1 MPILYGRLW
10 IAPDILY
17 VDYNTFLPFYRVVI
31 SEGPIDAVEEW
42 ESPSR
47 IDTITLSLGSLSPT
61 AGLPPWSIG
70 LACAEIQQD
79 AGAVWLPNCRAR
91 GRKPFDPRLGA
102 WGAGE
107 YPAAAYCAYS
117 TNPALIMADLAT
129 FPQYGWMRTSTAFD
143 PASVD
148 WTSVEDAADWC
159 DELISGSKRYEIGGL
174 YIQSGETA
182 EAWSE
187 TVGLHA
193 GLRWRAVGGLWRL
206 EFDSSAATVNATITE
221 ADLPLDSSPRVT
233 FGAGDGLSGQPNRW
247 SAEYM
252 KEAGAGQEVA
262 TVTVQTA
269 EVDNGAAPRDAVAY
283 KLHGF
288 NNETMARRALARIR
302 DEILSEVE
310 VSLDLPLD
318 FLHLDIGSRWT
329 AQLPSIGF
337 VGVDFRVTRL
347 AYDADRVRIT
357 SQLYAA
363 TTWDAA
369 TEGELAGPVPVGAS
383 DPLQGYLPSPPPP
396 APAAA
401 PTAPAVVAPPP
412 PGLVPV
418 YRRLTDAWETGDA
431 LVWDETERVVEPGVG
446 GGGGSPLTVKEDD
459 GTPSVANV
467 TELRISGATVEEV
480 SAGVARVTVTGGSSA
495 PVLGSDSFT
504 ATAAQTEFVLSNA
517 PLVGGIVYVS
527 RDGVVARGA
536 DWSLTGSTVTFGTGL
551 DAGTEVQITYWR
563 TAPTGT
569 TPGSDSFT
577 ATEAQTIFLL
587 SQTATVAL
595 VVAVNGVVQS
605 STAWAITGGGASLT
619 LTVGAEA
626 GADVW
631 ISYLY

>member
-1 MPILYGRLW
+1 MRGGGLEGQTLSRLAGSGLRVPILYGRLW
-10 IAPDILY
+10 VAPDI
-17 VDYNTFLPFYRVVI
+17 VHIEWNTFLPLYRVVI

-42 ESPSR
+42 QSPSR

-61 AGLPPWSIG
+61 AGLPSWSIG

-79 AGAVWLPNCRAR
+79 AGATWLPNCLAR
-91 GRKPFDPRLGA
+91 GRKPYDPRLGA

-107 YPAAAYCAYS
+107 YPDSAYCAYS

-143 PASVD
+143 PAAVD
-148 WTSVEDAADWC
+148 WASVEDAADWC
-159 DELISGSKRYEIGGL
+159 DELVSGAKRYEIGGL
-174 YIQSGETA
+174 YIQSGDTA

-193 GLRWRAVGGLWRL
+193 GLRWRSVGGLWRL
-206 EFDSSAATVNATITE
+206 EYDSGAAAVNATITE
-221 ADLPLDSSPRVT
+221 DDLPLDSSPRVT
-233 FGAGDGLSGQPNRW
+233 FGAGGGLSDQPNRW
-247 SAEYM
+247 TAEYM
-252 KEAGAGQEVA
+252 KAIGAGQEVA

-318 FLHLDIGSRWT
+318 FLHLDVGSRWT

-369 TEGELAGPVPVGAS
+369 TEGELAGPAPVGAD

-396 APAAA
+396 APSAA

-412 PGLVPV
+412 LGLVPV
-418 YRRLTDAWETGDA
+418 YRRLADPWATGDG
-431 LVWDETERVVEPGVG
+431 LVWDETDRVVEPGVA
-446 GGGGSPLTVKEDD
+446 GGGGSPLTVKEED
-459 GTPSVANV
+459 GSPSVANV
-467 TELRISGATVEEV
+467 TELRFSGATVTDNG
-480 SAGVARVTVTGGSSA
+480 AGAVTVT
-495 PVLGSDSFT
+495 VT
-504 ATAAQTEFVLSNA
+504 A
-517 PLVGGIVYVS
+517 
-527 RDGVVARGA
+527 
-536 DWSLTGSTVTFGTGL
+536 
-551 DAGTEVQITYWR
+551 
-563 TAPTGT
+563 
-569 TPGSDSFT
+569 
-577 ATEAQTIFLL
+577 
-587 SQTATVAL
+587 
-595 VVAVNGVVQS
+595 
-605 STAWAITGGGASLT
+605 GGGATSPASAL
-619 LTVGAEA
+619 
-626 GADVW
+626 
-631 ISYLY
+631 YLHSTFGGF